1 MMTGSTAVKTAHR
14 VSLFLIAIPL
24 AVMLWSSLSMIAF
37 VEQEG
42 FYSADGIRVYG
53 FETFMHEA
61 GFARLTLA
69 VIGLLILFIPYRKGE
84 AWAFAAFAVL
94 MICYVL
100 PVGFF
105 LSMTHLGRWPILRE
119 FSPGPRSIGLAGVN
133 FVRHFFPALAF
144 AGLAIAVPHFVTSRR
159 NAQLKDTRTS

>member
-1 MMTGSTAVKTAHR
+1 MK
-14 VSLFLIAIPL
+14 SLHKISLVLIAVPL
-24 AVMLWSSLSMIAF
+24 LAALWSSLAMIAY
-37 VEQEG
+37 VDQERWYTASG
-42 FYSADGIRVYG
+42 VRVFG
-53 FETFMHEA
+53 FETFTHEA

-84 AWAFAAFAVL
+84 AWAFAALAVL

-105 LSMTHLGRWPILRE
+105 LSSTHLDRWPILSQ
-119 FSPGPRSIGLAGVN
+119 FSAGPRLLGIAALD

-144 AGLAIAVPHFVTSRR
+144 AGLAIAVPYFMTSRR
-159 NAQLKDTRTS
+159 NAPLKDIQTP

>member
-1 MMTGSTAVKTAHR
+1 MTTGSTAMKVAHWL
-14 VSLFLIAIPL
+14 SLILIAIPL
-24 AVMLWSSLSMIAF
+24 VAALCSSIPMIAY
-37 VEQEG
+37 VGPEPL
-42 FYSADGIRVYG
+42 YSATGIRVFG
-53 FETFMHEA
+53 IETFFHEA

-84 AWAFAAFAVL
+84 AWAFAALAVL

-105 LSMTHLGRWPILRE
+105 LSLTHLDRWPIFRE
-119 FSPGPRSIGLAGVN
+119 FSGGPRLLGLAGVN

-144 AGLAIAVPHFVTSRR
+144 AGLAIAVPYFIAGRR
-159 NAQLKDTRTS
+159 NAQTKDIQTP

>member
-1 MMTGSTAVKTAHR
+1 MKTAHR
-14 VSLFLIAIPL
+14 VSLFLIAVPL
-24 AVMLWSSLSMIAF
+24 LAALWSSLSMIAY
-37 VEQEG
+37 VEQVP
-42 FYSADGIRVYG
+42 FYSASGIRVFG

-61 GFARLTLA
+61 GFARLSLA

-84 AWAFAAFAVL
+84 AWAFAALAVL

-119 FSPGPRSIGLAGVN
+119 FSSGPRILGLAGVD

-144 AGLAIAVPHFVTSRR
+144 AGLAIAVPNFITSRR
-159 NAQLKDTRTS
+159 NTQLKDIQTL

>member
-1 MMTGSTAVKTAHR
+1 MTGSTAMKTAHR
-14 VSLFLIAIPL
+14 VSLFLIAVSLL
-24 AVMLWSSLSMIAF
+24 AMLWSSVPMIAF
-37 VEQEG
+37 VDYERL
-42 FYSADGIRVYG
+42 YSTSGTRVAG

-84 AWAFAAFAVL
+84 AWALAALAVL

-105 LSMTHLGRWPILRE
+105 LSMTHLDRWLILRE
-119 FSPGPRSIGLAGVN
+119 FSTGPRLLGLAGVD
-133 FVRHFFPALAF
+133 FVRHFFPGLAF
-144 AGLAIAVPHFVTSRR
+144 AGLAIAVPYLITSRR
-159 NAQLKDTRTS
+159 NARLKDIQTP